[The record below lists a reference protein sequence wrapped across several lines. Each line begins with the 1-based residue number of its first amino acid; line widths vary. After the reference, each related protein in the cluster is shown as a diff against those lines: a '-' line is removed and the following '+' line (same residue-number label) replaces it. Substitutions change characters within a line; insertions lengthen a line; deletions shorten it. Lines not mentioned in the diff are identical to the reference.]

1 MDHAELIARE
11 KVRDLVAAYAH
22 SGDRM
27 RLAELAGCFA
37 EDGILEV
44 KGRPPAVGRA
54 AIIEM
59 LSAAPDRGAES
70 TAPRIIRHF
79 VTNLRFDSI
88 APGRIETSS
97 YFVVLT
103 ADGPDHWG
111 RYRDILVEAGER
123 WLFAHRLV
131 AVDAAVP
138 GGWFV
143 GRQPARP

>member
-1 MDHAELIARE
+1 MDHAELVARE
-11 KVRDLVAAYAH
+11 QVRDLVATYAH

-27 RLAELAGCFA
+27 RLATLAGCFT

-44 KGRPPAVGRA
+44 KGLPAAVGRA

-59 LSAAPDRGAES
+59 LTPDPGSES
-70 TAPRIIRHF
+70 PAPRFIRHF

-88 APGRIETSS
+88 APGRIEASS

-111 RYRDILVEAGER
+111 RYRDVVVETGEV

-131 AVDAAVP
+131 AVDAAAP
-138 GGWFV
+138 GGWFA
-143 GRQPARP
+143 GRQPVRP